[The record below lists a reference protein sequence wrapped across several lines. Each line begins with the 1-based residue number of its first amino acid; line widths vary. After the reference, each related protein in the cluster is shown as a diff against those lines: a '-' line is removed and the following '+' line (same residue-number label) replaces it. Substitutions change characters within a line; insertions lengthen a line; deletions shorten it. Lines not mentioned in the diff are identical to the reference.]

1 MAKKAVAEDLAL
13 KQAAV
18 DLGVATPEQF
28 DEWVDAKKMLAP
40 QELPSTASSDLWA
53 PCVTA
58 SAPNSSSIFV
68 QPVCK
73 VVQCTSQIAKMMGD
87 MHF

>member
-1 MAKKAVAEDLAL
+1 
-13 KQAAV
+13 
-18 DLGVATPEQF
+18 
-28 DEWVDAKKMLAP
+28 MLAP